1 MEPKLQNAFFS
12 AYQIMPGVT
21 MITGMAMECC
31 YLIEGTDHAMLID
44 GLTGVGSLKAFVRQL
59 TALPILVAITH
70 GHLDHTGIAWE
81 SEAVYIHSD
90 DVDLMHSDDH
100 ADKNKRLNF
109 INLFLQFGIPHRIV
123 PTMED
128 VVPERVVKAIPVADG
143 DIFDLGGCQI
153 EAIAVPGHTRGT
165 VVFLDKARRCIFAG
179 DACNS
184 NTLLNLKGSASV
196 AEYKEGLRHLWEHE
210 ADFDMLWN
218 GHDHTAVPKR
228 IVQDGIA
235 LCEQIMTRTDDAIE
249 TEDAFGGK
257 SLLAAKRIDGY
268 ATRSG
273 GLCNI
278 VYKKEYIYE
287 HPKDALHAE

>member
-184 NTLLNLKGSASV
+184 NTLLN
-196 AEYKEGLRHLWEHE
+196 
-210 ADFDMLWN
+210 
-218 GHDHTAVPKR
+218 
-228 IVQDGIA
+228 
-235 LCEQIMTRTDDAIE
+235 
-249 TEDAFGGK
+249 
-257 SLLAAKRIDGY
+257 
-268 ATRSG
+268 
-273 GLCNI
+273 
-278 VYKKEYIYE
+278 
-287 HPKDALHAE
+287 